1 MPSGKNAWL
10 TFLTFDLLIKIV
22 ILHALLAVS
31 MTNILLVVQPVL
43 RPLDWCVVIYSCT
56 LESTAILCVSPGGGP
71 EVGVSF
77 DSRVG
82 VVTGA
87 GVGVAVEA
95 EVVSWVGVA

>member
-22 ILHALLAVS
+22 IFHALLAVS

-43 RPLDWCVVIYSCT
+43 RPLDCVVIYSCT
-56 LESTAILCVSPGGGP
+56 LESTAILCVSLGGGS

-87 GVGVAVEA
+87 GVAVEA